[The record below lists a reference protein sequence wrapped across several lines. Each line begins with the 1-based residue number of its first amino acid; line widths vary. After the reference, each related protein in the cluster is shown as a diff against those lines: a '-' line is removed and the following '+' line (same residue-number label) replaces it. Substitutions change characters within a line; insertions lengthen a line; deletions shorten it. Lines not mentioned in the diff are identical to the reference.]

1 MRPAPALEEFSIWGA
16 SQPCIHRYVPQGIMG
31 RPWDRGR
38 LRSAGGSPQEGSFP
52 WVRFPGA
59 GTGRGGGS
67 GVTSLEEV
75 TLERS
80 LERGAGVHQVERRGS
95 EEASRR
101 ELCGQR
107 PAGVRLCR
115 GWSLLGRGTSKVRRA
130 GAGAR
135 RLRDSGPHPEG
146 TGEPSVDLGRKMES
160 TV

>member
-16 SQPCIHRYVPQGIMG
+16 SQPCIHRYDPQGIMG

-59 GTGRGGGS
+59 GTGRGGRGS

-101 ELCGQR
+101 ETMSWLEPLGKR
-107 PAGVRLCR
+107 YIKGEEGR
-115 GWSLLGRGTSKVRRA
+115 GWSTPA
-130 GAGAR
+130 
-135 RLRDSGPHPEG
+135 
-146 TGEPSVDLGRKMES
+146 
-160 TV
+160 